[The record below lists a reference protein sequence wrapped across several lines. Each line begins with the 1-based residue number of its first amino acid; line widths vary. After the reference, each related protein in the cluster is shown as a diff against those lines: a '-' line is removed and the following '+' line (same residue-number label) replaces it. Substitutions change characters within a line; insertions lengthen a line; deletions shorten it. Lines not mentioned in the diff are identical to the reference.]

1 MVNFNPPLEAFD
13 QDKGINASLEYSIL
27 QGIEKDQF
35 LKEKSYYDVTR
46 YYNLIL
52 IHIFVYIFR
61 QQSTLLFYRSNHWK
75 IIRYKENRSGS
86 ITNYKWGH
94 L

>member
-27 QGIEKDQF
+27 QGIEKN
-35 LKEKSYYDVTR
+35 S
-46 YYNLIL
+46 
-52 IHIFVYIFR
+52 IFEG
-61 QQSTLLFYRSNHWK
+61 K
-75 IIRYKENRSGS
+75 II
-86 ITNYKWGH
+86 